1 MAIGISSIGNICS
14 TAGRYFKHGVKMA
27 PEFVLGTGNEVFSKT
42 MTNSFYGVK
51 DSAGKRTGGKY
62 FKNFWTQFKD
72 AAKSAEKHNLQQR
85 RLHGGFFKNMWH
97 QIKTVPGKVKTGW
110 IAGSKNA
117 SKAGNIKWWGGLK
130 GSIGALG
137 KRLPLLGGLFAIAVE
152 LPNIIG
158 ATKEDGI
165 FGGAAEAAKTATRVT
180 AGMTAGAVGAALL
193 SPIPVVGPIIGSLVG
208 YFAGDALASLVTG
221 KSYSEK
227 KAAKEQPAQQTTQ
240 NTGFDTG
247 STNPFAQPTMT
258 PEQLMALQ
266 QQLYGSAG
274 AFRDDFMAQ
283 QAGIYG

>member
-14 TAGRYFKHGVKMA
+14 TAGRYFKHGIRMA

-42 MTNSFYGVK
+42 LTDSFYGAK
-51 DSAGKRTGGKY
+51 NAAGKRTDGKH

-72 AAKSAEKHNLQQR
+72 AAKASEAHNIKQR
-85 RLHGGFFKNMWH
+85 KLHGGFFKNMWR
-97 QIKTVPGKVKTGW
+97 QITTVPNKVKTGW
-110 IAGSKNA
+110 IVGSKNA
-117 SKAGNIKWWGGLK
+117 AKAGNVKWWGGLK
-130 GSIGALG
+130 GSVGALG
-137 KRLPLLGGLFAIAVE
+137 KRLPLLGGLLAIGFE
-152 LPNIIG
+152 LPNIIR

-180 AGMTAGAVGAALL
+180 AGMTGGAIGAALC
-193 SPIPVVGPIIGSLVG
+193 SPIPVVGPIIGSVVG
-208 YFAGDALASLVTG
+208 YFAGDALASLITG

-227 KAAKEQPAQQTTQ
+227 QAAKEESNQATAQ

-247 STNPFAQPTMT
+247 STNPFSQPTMT

-274 AFRDDFMAQ
+274 AFKDDFMAQ
-283 QAGIYG
+283 QAKIYG